1 MPNMVRHWIIK
12 VIGVIASFISA
23 FLISVYEEQIRELIS
38 TYTGQTDTNVVLF
51 LIWGTVI
58 LLIALSFSYI
68 IWTIYANYF
77 KINVVIEK
85 DSLSFIKYP
94 YRAGTRG
101 NIQQYTNMAYG
112 DITLHNNT
120 KNRINDCSLEIDL
133 RRNNVSEY
141 KTKVLS
147 SGATPP
153 NPITVPIDGEGNA
166 SFCPVGLHL
175 QSIQAF
181 LPHDSLGKAGNFTG
195 PLIANGE
202 YEFFVRI
209 LIEGKCKKWQSLGII
224 KIPVCIIEKAEFPN
238 DIQVIIDQG
247 GFAVYAELF
256 QGKVRAKFFGKFT
269 NGDVK
274 RVLTSLKGLR
284 LLVDD
289 TVEENGKSCKIDDRP
304 PGFFL

>member
-133 RRNNVSEY
+133 RRNNISAY
-141 KTKVLS
+141 KAKVLS
-147 SGATPP
+147 SSATPP
-153 NPITVPIDGEGNA
+153 NPIRVSIDGEGDA
-166 SFCPVGLHL
+166 SFCPVGLNL
-175 QSIQAF
+175 KSVQAF
-181 LPHDSLGKAGNFTG
+181 LPHNSLGQAGNFTG

-202 YEFFVRI
+202 YEFFGRVI
-209 LIEGKCKKWQSLGII
+209 IEGKCGKWYSLGTM
-224 KIPVCIIEKAEFPN
+224 KIPSDIIEKAKIPN
-238 DIQVIIDQG
+238 NIQVTIDQG

-256 QGKVRAKFFGKFT
+256 QDKVRAKFFGNFT

-274 RVLTSLKGLR
+274 RVLTSLKKQELA
-284 LLVDD
+284 VDD
-289 TVEENGKSCKIDDRP
+289 TVEENGKLRRIDNRP
-304 PGFFL
+304 AFRFG

>member
-1 MPNMVRHWIIK
+1 MARHWIVK

-23 FLISVYEEQIRELIS
+23 LLIGVYREQIRELIS
-38 TYTGQTDTNVVLF
+38 TYTGQTDTTVVLY

-58 LLIALSFSYI
+58 LLVVLGSIYI
-68 IWTIYANYF
+68 IWTIYSKYF

-101 NIQQYTNMAYG
+101 SIQPYTNMAYG

-133 RRNNVSEY
+133 RRNNVSKY

-147 SGATPP
+147 SVATPP
-153 NPITVPIDGEGNA
+153 NPITVSIDGERDA

-181 LPHDSLGKAGNFTG
+181 LPHDSLGEAGNFTG

-202 YEFFVRI
+202 YEIFGRI
-209 LIEGKCKKWQSLGII
+209 LIEGKCEKWQSLGII
-224 KIPVCIIEKAEFPN
+224 KIPSDIIEKAEFPN
-238 DIQVIIDQG
+238 DIQVIIDKG
-247 GFAVYAELF
+247 GFAIYAELV

-274 RVLTSLKGLR
+274 RVLASLKGLR

-289 TVEENGKSCKIDDRP
+289 IVEENGKLRKIDDRP
-304 PGFFL
+304 PILPI